1 MHKRSWRVEA
11 GGSRVQGCPEPC
23 REFEVNL
30 HETLP
35 QKQSIAK
42 QNKNKNKF
50 VITIIQP
57 VW

>member
-11 GGSRVQGCPEPC
+11 GGSRVQGFPELR

-42 QNKNKNKF
+42 KN